1 MSVGIIDCGLGNISS
16 VRKMCEAAGADVV
29 VVRTPEDLA
38 VAERIILPGV
48 GAFDEGISRLKDA
61 GLFDSIRLF
70 SNEKRRPILGI
81 CLGMQM
87 LGEGSEEG
95 RHSGLGLIR
104 ARCFKF
110 DVDEIDLKVPH
121 MGWNTLT
128 VGQNHPVFQLSDSA
142 RFYFVHSYFM
152 RCTQD
157 NNVLATCKYGVHF
170 TAAVVNNN
178 VIGVQ
183 FHPEKSHRFGLELMG
198 KFISWE
204 P

>member
-1 MSVGIIDCGLGNISS
+1 LGNIGS
-16 VRKMCEAAGADVV
+16 VKKMCEVAGADVV
-29 VVRTPEDLA
+29 IVRTPEDLA

-61 GLFDSIRLF
+61 GLFDSIRLY
-70 SNEKRRPILGI
+70 SNEKQRPILGI

-95 RHSGLGLIR
+95 ALPGLGLIPS
-104 ARCFKF
+104 RCLKFK
-110 DVDEIDLKVPH
+110 DDIIGCKVPH
-121 MGWNTLT
+121 MGWNTLLIS
-128 VGQNHPVFQLSDSA
+128 QDHPVFQLSDSA

-152 RCTQD
+152 KCTQAK
-157 NNVLATCKYGVHF
+157 NVIAACKYGVHF
-170 TAAVVNNN
+170 TAAVANNN

-183 FHPEKSHRFGLELMG
+183 FHPEKSHRFGLALME
-198 KFISWE
+198 KFIGWE